1 MLVSSSIAWQ
11 QAMPIDRE
19 ERVTLCI
26 VAVLLWASG
35 VGTVSS
41 TSVTLCGPRKLEN
54 WNLNPDPFIYTSV

>member
-19 ERVTLCI
+19 ERVTLRI

-35 VGTVSS
+35 IVPCVVLGSWKT
-41 TSVTLCGPRKLEN
+41 G
-54 WNLNPDPFIYTSV
+54 I